1 MNYHRCFI
9 GSLAASALLAF
20 TGCSSTSINSV
31 ERASPTGVRQ
41 MVSDKRVLTDA
52 SLSRH
57 LGIVGVNEEVTAGGL
72 MRVQVE
78 LQNRTRS
85 FRRFNYRFEWFNE
98 NGIQVNSPQSS
109 YLPRQVEGGESIFI
123 SGVAPAPNA
132 KDFRLKLIEPMQ

>member
-1 MNYHRCFI
+1 
-9 GSLAASALLAF
+9 
-20 TGCSSTSINSV
+20 
-31 ERASPTGVRQ
+31 